1 MASLLDRKLLVLTGK
16 GGVGKTTISAALG
29 LIAAER
35 GLHTIVVEVGE
46 QHRLAELFGVVPA
59 QAGAETELRANL
71 WSVSLDPDRALLEWL
86 QSLGGR
92 VSGRVLAS
100 SGTFQYFAAAAPG
113 ARELV
118 SMVTIWK
125 LTQGRRGRGKRAEG
139 YDLVI
144 LDAPATGH
152 ALGLLHSP
160 QTFGAIARVGPI
172 ASQTRQVGELLGDP
186 ALSGFLAVALP
197 TEMAV
202 TETLELQDGL
212 RQRIDRSLDA
222 VVVNGTLPRRFSAAE
237 LSRIDR
243 LDGAG
248 AGAAGRGGTS
258 RSGPGKSGSGHT
270 GSPRDKSNRSH
281 ESDPV
286 THSAALAARAVHDR
300 ASFQH
305 NQLARLR
312 RRDFDVHPV
321 PFLFVPS
328 STSRR
333 SNGSPDTSRSSSE
346 PKRKGTQVMPKRSS
360 KPSSPRQ
367 SRLTRTDKSR
377 WT

>member
-1 MASLLDRKLLVLTGK
+1 MASLLNRKLLVLTGK
-16 GGVGKTTISAALG
+16 GGVGKTTVSAALG

-35 GLHTIVVEVGE
+35 GLRTIVVELGE
-46 QHRLAELFGVVPA
+46 QRRLAELFGVVPA
-59 QAGAETELRANL
+59 EAGAQTELRENL
-71 WSVSLDPDRALLEWL
+71 WSVSIDPDRALLEWL

-92 VSGRVLAS
+92 ISGRMLAS

-125 LTQGRRGRGKRAEG
+125 LTEDRRGRGSGRHAGG

-144 LDAPATGH
+144 LDAQATGH
-152 ALGLLHSP
+152 ALGMLHSP

-172 ASQTRQVGELLGDP
+172 ASQTRQVDEMLADP
-186 ALSGFLAVALP
+186 ERSGYLAVALP

-202 TETLELQDGL
+202 TEALELRDGL
-212 RQRIDRSLDA
+212 QRQIDRTLDA

-237 LSRIDR
+237 LARIEA
-243 LDGAG
+243 LDA
-248 AGAAGRGGTS
+248 S
-258 RSGPGKSGSGHT
+258 
-270 GSPRDKSNRSH
+270 
-281 ESDPV
+281 SDSV
-286 THSAALAARAVHDR
+286 AHSAASAARAVHDR

-321 PFLFVPS
+321 PFLFVPELDIAAVE
-328 STSRR
+328 RIA
-333 SNGSPDTSRSSSE
+333 GHL
-346 PKRKGTQVMPKRSS
+346 S
-360 KPSSPRQ
+360 KQ
-367 SRLTRTDKSR
+367 L
-377 WT
+377 

>member
-16 GGVGKTTISAALG
+16 GGVGKTTVSAALG
-29 LIAAER
+29 LIAADR
-35 GLHTIVVEVGE
+35 GLRTIVVEVGE
-46 QHRLAELFGVVPA
+46 QRRLAELFGVSPA
-59 QAGAETELRANL
+59 QAGAETELRENL

-92 VSGRVLAS
+92 VSGRLLAS

-113 ARELV
+113 AKELV

-125 LTQGRRGRGKRAEG
+125 LTEGGRGRGRRPGG

-172 ASQTRQVGELLGDP
+172 ASQTKKVGELLADP
-186 ALSGFLAVALP
+186 ARSGYLAVALP

-202 TETLELQDGL
+202 TEALELQDGL
-212 RQRIDRSLDA
+212 HKQIDRSLDA
-222 VVVNGTLPRRFSAAE
+222 VIVNGTLPRRFSAAE
-237 LSRIDR
+237 LARIDD
-243 LDGAG
+243 LDSSE
-248 AGAAGRGGTS
+248 T
-258 RSGPGKSGSGHT
+258 
-270 GSPRDKSNRSH
+270 
-281 ESDPV
+281 V
-286 THSAALAARAVHDR
+286 TVTRSAALAAHAVHDR
-300 ASFQH
+300 ANFQH

-321 PFLFVPS
+321 PFLFVAELDLAAVE
-328 STSRR
+328 RIA
-333 SNGSPDTSRSSSE
+333 GHL
-346 PKRKGTQVMPKRSS
+346 S
-360 KPSSPRQ
+360 KQ
-367 SRLTRTDKSR
+367 I
-377 WT
+377 